1 MQCAG
6 GVNIVVYHYVRP
18 LAFTRYPAIKARQLE
33 DFDKQLDHL
42 QSNYQILP
50 MSDFL
55 DACSQHDVPDRTALL
70 TFDDG
75 FLDHFTYVF
84 PRLVDRGITGAFYP
98 ASAPVLDGTLLDVH
112 RVHFILAA
120 AGSVENVTV
129 EMESLMRES
138 MPQDA
143 IANLRAEWKQP
154 KGYDAGDVIYI
165 KRALQVALPRQE
177 RSDLSA
183 RLFRKFVSTDER
195 AFAEELYMNSAQL
208 RLMHNMGMHIGS
220 HAHSHEW
227 LSKLGPPEQAE
238 EIDLSLGMLSGI
250 GVDVTRGWTIAFPY
264 GDRSAVT
271 CELIR
276 AKGCSAAFTTE
287 HRIADPEL
295 DDMLD
300 LPRIDTVAIFP

>member
-6 GVNIVVYHYVRP
+6 GVHIVMYHYVRP
-18 LAFTRYPAIKARQLE
+18 LALTRYPAIKARQLE

-42 QSNYQILP
+42 QSHHQILS

-55 DACSQHDVPDRTALL
+55 DACSQDDVPDRTAVL

-84 PRLVDRGITGAFYP
+84 PRLVDRGISGAFYP
-98 ASAPVLDGTLLDVH
+98 ASAPVLNGTLLDVH

-120 AGSVENVTV
+120 AESVDDVTV
-129 EMESLMRES
+129 EMEALMREW
-138 MPQDA
+138 MPKDE
-143 IANLRAEWKQP
+143 ITNLRAAWEHP
-154 KGYDAGDVIYI
+154 NAYDTGDVIYI
-165 KRALQVALPRQE
+165 KRTLQVALPRQI
-177 RSDLSA
+177 RGDLCA

-208 RLMHNMGMHIGS
+208 SLMHHMGMHIGS

-227 LSKLGPPEQAE
+227 LSKLAPSEQAD
-238 EIDLSLGMLSGI
+238 EIDLSLDMLSRI

-264 GDRSAVT
+264 GDRSAET

-276 AKGCSAAFTTE
+276 SRGCSAAFTTE
-287 HRIADPEL
+287 HRTADPRR
-295 DDMLD
+295 DDLLD
-300 LPRIDTVAIFP
+300 LPRIDTVAVFP